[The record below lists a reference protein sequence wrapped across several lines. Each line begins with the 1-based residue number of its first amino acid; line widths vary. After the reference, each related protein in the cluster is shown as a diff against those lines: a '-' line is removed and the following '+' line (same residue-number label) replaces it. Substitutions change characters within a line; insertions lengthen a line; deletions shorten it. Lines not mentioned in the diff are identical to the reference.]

1 MHNGKGN
8 KFLYEML
15 GLLYLFFHW
24 LLHWKSSWAGDQPKR
39 RWGEGRKR
47 IWKKVGR
54 GKLKLDWN
62 SLQGRIIR
70 SLTQSQSCLLCFE
83 FKQFKYSWGWRY
95 FLSIIYRCRYCAAK
109 EKHLQTCE
117 RPSSGMIQSQTLS
130 LPQWLKFLITFKS
143 RCPVLSVMKGQ
154 SRSNMKSLCAKAT
167 RARLIFKGVSCIC
180 SARRCFEME
189 SLLWL
194 FVLDSDFLH
203 SSHLT
208 QSHGTAFSL
217 LS

>member
-1 MHNGKGN
+1 MKCQGCFISFSIGYSTGNPPGQGISQNVGGERVEREYGK
-8 KFLYEML
+8 K
-15 GLLYLFFHW
+15 
-24 LLHWKSSWAGDQPKR
+24 WAGGSLNWIEILYK
-39 RWGEGRKR
+39 GRM
-47 IWKKVGR
+47 
-54 GKLKLDWN
+54 
-62 SLQGRIIR
+62 IR

-83 FKQFKYSWGWRY
+83 FKQFKYSWGRRY

-109 EKHLQTCE
+109 EKHWQTRE
-117 RPSSGMIQSQTLS
+117 RPSSGTIQSQTLS
-130 LPQWLKFLITFKS
+130 WPWWLKFLITFKE

-189 SLLWL
+189 SVLWL

-208 QSHGTAFSL
+208 QSHGTGFSL